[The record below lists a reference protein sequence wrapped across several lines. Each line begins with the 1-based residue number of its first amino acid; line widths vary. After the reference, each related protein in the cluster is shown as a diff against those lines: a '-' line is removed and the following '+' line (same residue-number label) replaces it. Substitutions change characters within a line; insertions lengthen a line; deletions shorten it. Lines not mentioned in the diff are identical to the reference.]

1 MKSSAI
7 LCALLVA
14 WLCFA
19 PSATPAQLTEQEIL
33 RRIGVDEKPGT
44 RIPLDL
50 AFTDDQ
56 GRAVTL
62 GNYFTGEPVILTLNY
77 YSCPMLCPLT
87 FRSLIMTMGELQG
100 LSLERDFRIVT
111 VSIDPEETL
120 QRAREK
126 VAETHGMLRGGAA
139 SGDRWRF
146 LFGRAPEIER
156 LAGSVGYRYL
166 RLGTNNF
173 AHPSV
178 LMILT
183 PDGRIARY
191 LYGLELKPRDLK
203 LALIEASDGKIGGS
217 TVMNRVLLYCFHYD
231 PAGRKYSLAAV
242 NIMKLAGAVLL
253 LLLGALFLSL
263 WRQEKRRT
271 TEQKKDTP

>member
-1 MKSSAI
+1 MKTSAT
-7 LCALLVA
+7 LCALLVV
-14 WLCFA
+14 WLCLP
-19 PSATPAQLTEQEIL
+19 PSAPATQLTEQEIL
-33 RRIGVDEKPGT
+33 RHIGVDEKPGT

-50 AFTDDQ
+50 AFTDDK

-87 FRSLIMTMGELQG
+87 FRNLIMTMGEMQG
-100 LSLERDFRIVT
+100 LSLGRDFRIVT

-126 VAETHGMLRGGAA
+126 VAETHGMLQGIADP
-139 SGDRWRF
+139 GDRWCF
-146 LFGRAPEIER
+146 LLGREPEIER
-156 LAGSVGYRYL
+156 LAGIVGYRYL

-178 LMILT
+178 LIVLT

-203 LALIEASDGKIGGS
+203 LALIEASDGRIGGS

-231 PAGRKYSLAAV
+231 PAGRKYSLAAI
-242 NIMKLAGAVLL
+242 NIMKLAGATLL
-253 LLLGALFLSL
+253 LLLGVLFLSL
-263 WRQEKRRT
+263 WRQEKRRSAAQT
-271 TEQKKDTP
+271 KDTP

>member
-1 MKSSAI
+1 MKTSAI
-7 LCALLVA
+7 LWALLVA
-14 WLCFA
+14 WLCFSS
-19 PSATPAQLTEQEIL
+19 SATAAQLTEQEIL
-33 RRIGVDEKPGT
+33 RHIGVDEKPGI

-50 AFTDDQ
+50 PFTDDR

-62 GNYFTGEPVILTLNY
+62 KHYFTGEPVILTLNY

-87 FRSLIMTMGELQG
+87 FRNLIATMGEMQG
-100 LSLERDFRIVT
+100 LSLGRDFRIVT

-126 VAETHGMLRGGAA
+126 VAETHGMLQGSADPGE
-139 SGDRWRF
+139 RWSF
-146 LFGRAPEIER
+146 LLGKEPEIER
-156 LAGSVGYRYL
+156 LAGTVGYRYL

-178 LMILT
+178 LIVLT

-231 PAGRKYSLAAV
+231 AAGRKYSLAAI

-253 LLLGALFLSL
+253 LLLGVLFLTL

-271 TEQKKDTP
+271 AAQTKDTP